1 MLRLA
6 LLLVLAQTG
15 LGQVVSFG
23 QCPNVTAMD
32 NFEADKVSFV
42 GNLQTFSS
50 LTGWEISEDF
60 ETFQYMGKWYELERY
75 FAVFEFGGE
84 CVTATYTL
92 NENETITVMNTQ
104 TSAITRMQ
112 ASINGEAKFDGPTN
126 EAKLSVAFSL
136 LPERF
141 AAPYWV
147 LGTDY
152 EHYTVVWSC
161 LNMGF
166 LHSRNAWILARTQTL
181 TPELLSEA
189 HAILDKNNISRL
201 YFIRTNQRN
210 CKDV

>member
-32 NFEADKVSFV
+32 NFEADK
-42 GNLQTFSS
+42 
-50 LTGWEISEDF
+50 
-60 ETFQYMGKWYELERY
+60 YMGKWYELERY